1 MYFTFYLFT
10 FLLFYLFTF
19 LPFYLSKVGTDVTT
33 EILVN
38 ELDLLCLFE

>member
-10 FLLFYLFTF
+10 FFLFFF
-19 LPFYLSKVGTDVTT
+19 LPFYFSKVGTDVTT
-33 EILVN
+33 EILVS